1 MPKKKSKAKPAPK
14 PRPPQAIA
22 PPRAEQSAGPPVVHV
37 PKTDPSAFNPDRP
50 AGKLLQ
56 SQTMHLREALIR
68 HLHDVTTLAAT
79 DIGALKTEG
88 QVSGYIHKVTALLHP
103 HPGHH
108 PRK

>member
-1 MPKKKSKAKPAPK
+1 MPKKRSKAKPEPK
-14 PRPPQAIA
+14 PQPPRVID
-22 PPRAEQSAGPPVVHV
+22 PPRAEQSGPTIVHV
-37 PKTDPSAFNPDRP
+37 PKTDFSAFNPDRP

-68 HLHDVTTLAAT
+68 HLHEVTALAAT
-79 DIGALKTEG
+79 DIRNLKTEG
-88 QVSGYIHKVTALLHP
+88 QVSGYIHKVTAILHP